1 MYVMCVVHLQE
12 FEMLDTYWY
21 VLEQSEF
28 DAKWEALGW
37 PHRLNLKVEETVGT
51 LENEFQIFQKL
62 QVDDEF
68 MLQDRIELIT
78 STITNLASLQDFSKV
93 AFEFTT
99 FCFLCFASNT
109 L

>member
-1 MYVMCVVHLQE
+1 MYLICVVCLQE

-37 PHRLNLKVEETVGT
+37 PYRLNTKMEETVSS

-93 AFEFTT
+93 AFQFYLLEFSIGLI
-99 FCFLCFASNT
+99 FN
-109 L
+109 